1 MAATELSARPE
12 PLLISSDTTAIVV
25 NDMQNAFCSPG
36 GYLDKIGFDLSQAPL
51 PSPRSAASLRLHAPP
66 NFW

>member
-1 MAATELSARPE
+1 MGTAELSARPE

-36 GYLDKIGFDLSQAPL
+36 YEAASQAL
-51 PSPRSAASLRLHAPP
+51 ANGAP
-66 NFW
+66 